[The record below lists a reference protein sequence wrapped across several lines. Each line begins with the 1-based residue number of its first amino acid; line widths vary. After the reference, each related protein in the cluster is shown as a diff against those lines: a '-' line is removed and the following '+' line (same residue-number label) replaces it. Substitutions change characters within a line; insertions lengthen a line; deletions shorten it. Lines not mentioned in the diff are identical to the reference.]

1 MTTLLVTGHKAFVQR
16 HRGLLE
22 SLAGHGLEL
31 SLVTYD
37 DVVGSRVTTA
47 VRRRLQGLV
56 GRVTSPERAEFWFHK
71 SARQFL
77 ARSRRLEALLAK
89 EPPADGVLQ
98 FFLMHR
104 PWLAGAP
111 SRPTF
116 FFTDYTMA
124 LALRTWPAWA
134 PFPSS
139 ADADAWLALEGE
151 SYRQARLV
159 FAMSEAVKRSLVADY
174 GVDPGRV
181 RVVGSAPNH
190 DADVRIRDGAAST
203 LLVNGSDW
211 ERKGGDIAV
220 AAMALLAERAPQLRL
235 KVLAATG
242 TDTANVSYLGSV
254 AGSDAMGRLFRETDI
269 VLAPA
274 RCDPFPTFVI
284 EAQKAGI
291 PVICSD
297 RDGMPEIVRD
307 GESGMV
313 LPAPTPEVLAE
324 AILALATDPEKLRS
338 FSMAAARQSQRFSW
352 PAIGEGMA
360 ADVAAA
366 LARPER

>member
-16 HRGLLE
+16 HRGLLD
-22 SLAGHGLEL
+22 SLAAHGLAL

-37 DVVGSRVTTA
+37 DVVGTRVTTA
-47 VRRRLQGLV
+47 LRRRLQGLV
-56 GRVTSPERAEFWFHK
+56 GRVASPERAEFWFHK

-104 PWLAGAP
+104 PWLAGGP
-111 SRPTF
+111 TRPTF

-134 PFPSS
+134 PFPTTG
-139 ADADAWLALEGE
+139 DADAWLALEGE
-151 SYRQARLV
+151 TYRQARLV
-159 FAMSEAVKRSLVADY
+159 FAMSEAVKHSLVADY

-190 DADVRIRDGAAST
+190 DAAVKVREGEAST

-220 AAMALLAERAPQLRL
+220 AAMALLAGRAPQLRL
-235 KVLAATG
+235 KVLAASG
-242 TDTANVSYLGSV
+242 TDTANVAYLGSV
-254 AGSDAMGRLFRETDI
+254 AGSDAMARLFQDTDI

-307 GESGMV
+307 GASGVV
-313 LPAPTPEVLAE
+313 LPAPTPQALAE
-324 AILALATDPEKLRS
+324 AILALATDPQRLKAYSLE
-338 FSMAAARQSQRFSW
+338 AARQSQRFSW

-360 ADVAAA
+360 ADIASA
-366 LARPER
+366 LARPGP